1 MDAFNKIP
9 SASKS
14 QGGTAEEKQS
24 EPVEDNKLCFSSSG
38 AKPGPVCILVLE
50 VPFFFTFSPTNEELK
65 KAVVGITNHTKYMV
79 AGNENWN

>member
-24 EPVEDNKLCFSSSG
+24 EPVEDNKLCSSSSG

-50 VPFFFTFSPTNEELK
+50 VLFFSPFLPQMKNLK
-65 KAVVGITNHTKYMV
+65 KPWWASPIMPSIWL